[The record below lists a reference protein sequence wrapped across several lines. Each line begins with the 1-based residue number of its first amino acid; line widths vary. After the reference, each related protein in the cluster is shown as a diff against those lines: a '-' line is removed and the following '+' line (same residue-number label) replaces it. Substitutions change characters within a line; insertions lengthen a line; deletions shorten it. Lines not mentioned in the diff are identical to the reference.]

1 MAETLPARASLAWL
15 RKSAKQQLS
24 DWRSEG
30 RDARLAGAQLALA
43 RRYGFSS
50 WRALKAHVDQLRGP
64 MPTAGSRL
72 AADEVATFLREVGDG
87 NVDEVRSMLAAG
99 PQLVN
104 AVGPHPYW
112 GGRPQSLHVS
122 IETKRRDVF
131 DLLLDAGADVN
142 GSNDEYDHW
151 SPLMLTYSWDQPEMR
166 RVLIERGARVGL
178 FEALLAGDDDL
189 VERMLRAGKSALPDV
204 DPNGGS
210 ILAFARTPFAIDR
223 LLELGAPRD
232 VKDRWGATLS
242 RR

>member
-1 MAETLPARASLAWL
+1 
-15 RKSAKQQLS
+15 
-24 DWRSEG
+24 
-30 RDARLAGAQLALA
+30 
-43 RRYGFSS
+43 
-50 WRALKAHVDQLRGP
+50 
-64 MPTAGSRL
+64 
-72 AADEVATFLREVGDG
+72 
-87 NVDEVRSMLAAG
+87 MLAAG

-122 IETKRRDVF
+122 IETKRRDMF

-166 RVLIERGARVGL
+166 RVLIERGSRVGL

-189 VERMLRAGKSALPDV
+189 VERMLRAEKSALPDV

-210 ILAFARTPFAIDR
+210 ILTFARTPFAIDR

-232 VKDRWGATLS
+232 VKDRWGATPIEAMSRLGPRAGPLVRQMLS
-242 RR
+242 RGIEAEPQEYARLGDKEALVTLMQENFVTAGVWKPSQKRMLLQTRNCDVLDGHVIVGSMAE